1 MMHGKKTIALILI
14 FSCLIGIA
22 FAATGGEE
30 VEAGIPEGTLFSTTD
45 EETGFDDQE
54 ETNPDVLTAGED
66 LSELNFEELV
76 QQNTD
81 SMLALSSVT
90 VEGGQNA
97 DILVSVANLTGATG
111 IGFEVF
117 FDPTVLG
124 VEDVTATAQAPA
136 NTSVTWHVETYHG
149 HEGILIVAMTHD
161 SLTVGTTPRAIA
173 EITFNTTS
181 VEEEVVQDLYTWG
194 EWSVAEFEPVQ
205 FRYTEMG
212 QVTITPP
219 PPPVL
224 PDLTGVLDPAPPQF
238 IKKYQNG
245 SIFLDPTFVIR
256 NIGLA
261 PVTVSEDFDVDVF
274 FVGQKGS
281 WTINEMIN
289 AGSNF
294 TLKTDA
300 SIYNDSR
307 PIEVRQK
314 GRIPGVETTLVIE
327 AGGDISIGQKEIA
340 IHINPDRRVEEIRY
354 DNNNI
359 STQVTLTYPD
369 LQPVLETE
377 LIQGISS
384 SGTVIH
390 ENVLPGTHRVTYGV
404 ENVGGVFSVPT
415 YLRVNRDGVDQFHSI
430 PALQPGEKW
439 TQSGTITLDKT
450 KGTKT
455 YTVEVN
461 SYGEAQEEPTERILN
476 PDQGQLSKTITSDY
490 SSFKPVTVVFDHI
503 TGAVGDTKVLP
514 VILTNISTGAPV
526 RSFSIP
532 VTFDPTICSYQGA
545 SYSAPGVTVTNPGY
559 GRILVTGT
567 GVNYNDDTTV
577 ATLQFRAQSDAGRTS
592 EIGSTT
598 AAEVKTDDGKFL
610 ELDIWKGSFTQD
622 RKTNARVSLWAPS
635 SSPVDGNVSVS
646 VSVWNAKPTPVNVSA
661 NVTEGGTVLWQ
672 QDEIV
677 LGAYQSRYYSFN
689 TWKPDTTGS
698 KPLTATIA
706 GDDDSAG
713 NVATTTVLINPYQLD
728 ITNFNKN
735 NWEAYY
741 KYNRTVVVDNSVYLG
756 TYYSTNMPG
765 YINATLSMWYPN
777 GTKID
782 LTDNYPVRMYYYYPA
797 ERSIYGYNSNWNSVI
812 WYYIMPRE
820 IGTYDYS
827 IELEAKGNLTYVNG
841 TLVVREPNVDIKVLE
856 STTIDEDDAGGN
868 IPFNVFNRVP
878 FEERQVTVTTSAGS
892 EGRTLQGLEY
902 LVGYPH
908 GCPEQ
913 TMSPA
918 LATLRVKQYY
928 ESRGKLTDAMNA
940 SFKSSMQN
948 AYNRMKAPDGYNAQ
962 KIWGTYTEDHEDY
975 GAWAWGR
982 TSRPSLFYT
991 LYPNYVFSEL
1001 KQDMQ
1006 QSDFDWGITLNNTT
1020 EINLTASTLWL
1031 IDQQKPDG
1039 GWQDWGYI
1047 SNRYEWTGF
1056 MSEKFCG
1063 EFEFIESDSAKE
1075 QVNTSLNRSFE
1086 FLEAGSY
1093 NSQPAK
1099 AVAYGIFGL
1108 DAIKEHYKE
1117 NATLG
1122 TRADIKMQ
1130 DLVDRLFTLRQGDAA
1145 TGYYWSDGWYDDSE
1159 TTALAILAL
1168 NKTGIP
1174 VENETVMGGIRY
1186 LVSQYDTN
1194 GRWGNTRA
1202 SAAVINTLTE
1212 LQILS
1217 QVDFT
1222 ANIGVYLNDDTV
1234 IVEPQQFTFDE
1245 DNVRHSFQLNAT
1257 AIQALYGNAVANRTG
1272 KIVITGKSDAGT
1284 ENVSKMV
1291 VAVQSVQ
1298 KVPKSIAIATIPE
1311 EYIDPIATDFFL
1323 DVTVPA
1329 QPAPELK
1336 VGDEVDAVFT
1346 VRNNGPGARD
1356 QTVMI
1361 LEIPIGN
1368 GVNFTG
1374 ADNAA
1379 DKAYYLSDPA
1389 DPESKVYLTHMVN
1402 RTTDRLF
1409 VYPGSDNESQ
1419 PSIVANEVKNFFV
1432 PLTFEQ
1438 PGSQTVEARLYPMYD
1453 DEWMALGD
1461 ATGYVKGNGTISLEV
1476 VNETGAAVNAD
1487 FFIDG
1492 VQVAANT
1499 TTTQQER
1506 LEGDHSVSIRP
1517 VNPGEWINTT
1527 LTVTQ
1532 GEVIEH
1538 SVIVPEDSTLPHFTT
1553 ITGAANDARMMPPEV
1568 EETISETST
1577 NHWNAE
1583 VRAEQSFNSTI
1594 SSAGGRATISVDV
1607 PIVERTPT
1615 SVVDPSQR
1623 GWRPNSTEV
1632 NGTIT
1637 YMFKN
1642 TSGWQGPFN
1651 VSGSVVD
1658 GILTIQDVNTGDI
1671 DQVAFS
1677 FVGRRLGDVRNNGQ
1691 VSSAD
1696 ATTVLRYR
1704 AFMDELT
1711 PTDNFYG
1718 DVNNDGVL
1726 SSADATKILRYRAF
1740 LDNEYYQ

>member
-45 EETGFDDQE
+45 EETGDVQE
-54 ETNPDVLTAGED
+54 QTDPDVLTAGED
-66 LSELNFEELV
+66 QAELNFEELV
-76 QQNTD
+76 QQNAD
-81 SMLALSSVT
+81 SKLAFNSVT

-97 DILVSVANLTGATG
+97 KILVSVANLTGATG
-111 IGFEVF
+111 IGFDVF
-117 FDPTVLG
+117 FDPTVLR

-136 NTSVTWHVETYHG
+136 NTSVTWDVDVFEEYN
-149 HEGILIVAMTHD
+149 EGILNVSLTHD

-181 VEEEVVQDLYTWG
+181 VEEEVVQELWPWG
-194 EWSVAEFEPVQ
+194 EWSVAEFEPEQ
-205 FRYTEMG
+205 FMYTEMG

-219 PPPVL
+219 PPPQL
-224 PDLTGVLDPAPPQF
+224 PDLTVREIISPDH
-238 IKKYQNG
+238 IKKFKNG
-245 SIFLDPTFVIR
+245 TIIMDPTFVMG
-256 NIGLA
+256 NIGLE
-261 PVTVSEDFDVDVF
+261 PVNEDFKINVSFLDSGEEWNIEGYTIPVD
-274 FVGQKGS
+274 
-281 WTINEMIN
+281 
-289 AGSNF
+289 SNF
-294 TLKTDA
+294 TVYTDIRLDPSYSGTNVVENRGTNSLTLEITHGVDIA
-300 SIYNDSR
+300 
-307 PIEVRQK
+307 
-314 GRIPGVETTLVIE
+314 PGVKS
-327 AGGDISIGQKEIA
+327 ISIEL
-340 IHINPDRRVEEIRY
+340 NPVPRAFEEIRY
-354 DNNNI
+354 DNNHY
-359 STQVTLTYPD
+359 QMQAEVAYPD
-369 LQPVLETE
+369 LVPVLETS
-377 LIQGISS
+377 LIEGISS
-384 SGTVIH
+384 SQTVI
-390 ENVLPGTHRVTYGV
+390 NGDVVPGTHMVTYGV
-404 ENVGGVFSVPT
+404 RNNAPGVYSVPT
-415 YLRVNRDGVDQFHSI
+415 YLRIGRDGVNEVVSI
-430 PALQPGEKW
+430 PALQPGENW
-439 TQSGTITLDKT
+439 TANETIQLDKT
-450 KGTKT
+450 KSTKT
-455 YTVEVN
+455 YTIEVN
-461 SYGEAQEEPTERILN
+461 SAGPEQQEPTERIKN
-476 PDQGQLSKTITSDY
+476 PDQGQLSKTITSSY
-490 SSFKPVTVVFDHI
+490 ASFKPVTVVFDHI
-503 TGAVGDTKVLP
+503 TGAVGETRDLP
-514 VILTNISTGAPV
+514 VTLTNISAGAPV

-532 VTFDPTICSYQGA
+532 VSYDPSVCSYQGA
-545 SYSAPGVTVTNPGY
+545 INIAPGVSVRHPGY
-559 GRILVTGT
+559 GRILVTGS
-567 GVNYNDDTTV
+567 GVNYNSDMNV
-577 ATLQFRAQSDAGRTS
+577 ATLQFRAQSDAGRAS

-598 AAEVKTDDGKFL
+598 AADVKTDDGKFL
-610 ELDIWKGSFTQD
+610 ELEIRKGSFTQD
-622 RKTNARVSLWAPS
+622 RITNARVSIWVPT

-646 VSVWNAKPTPVNVSA
+646 VTVWNSKPTPVNASA

-672 QDEIV
+672 RDEIT
-677 LGAYQSRYYSFN
+677 LGAYQSRYYRFN
-689 TWKPDTTGS
+689 TWKPATPGS
-698 KPLTATIA
+698 KTLTATIS
-706 GDDDSAG
+706 GDDDPTG
-713 NVATTTVLINPYQLD
+713 NAATGTVLINPYQLN
-728 ITNFNKN
+728 ITEPNKN
-735 NWEAYY
+735 YWNSYY
-741 KYNRTVVVDNSVYLG
+741 KYNKSVVVDNYVSLG
-756 TYYSTNMPG
+756 TYYTTNMPG
-765 YINATLSMWYPN
+765 YINATLSMWYQN

-782 LTDNYPVRMYYYYPA
+782 LTDNYPFRMYYPA
-797 ERSIYGYNSNWNSVI
+797 ERSIYGYNSNWNSAI
-812 WYYIMPRE
+812 WYSILPRE

-841 TLVVREPNVDIKVLE
+841 TLLVREPNVDIKVLE
-856 STTIDEDDAGGN
+856 STTIDEADTGGT

-878 FEERQVTVTTSAGS
+878 FEGRQVTVTTSAGS

-928 ESRGKLTDAMNA
+928 ESRGKLTDALNA

-962 KIWGTYTEDHEDY
+962 KIWGTYTEGHDDY

-1006 QSDFDWGITLNNTT
+1006 QSDFDWDITLNNTT
-1020 EINLTASTLWL
+1020 EINLTASTIYL
-1031 IDQQKPDG
+1031 INQQRDDG

-1063 EFEFIESDSAKE
+1063 EFEFIESDYAKE
-1075 QVNTSLNRSFE
+1075 QVNTSLNKSFE
-1086 FLEAGSY
+1086 YLESGNY
-1093 NSQPAK
+1093 NSEPTK

-1108 DAIKEHYKE
+1108 NAIKEHYKE

-1122 TRADIKMQ
+1122 TRADTKMQ
-1130 DLVDRLFTLRQGDAA
+1130 DLVDRIFTLRQGDAA
-1145 TGYYWSDGWYDDSE
+1145 SGYYWSDGWYDNSE

-1186 LVSQYDTN
+1186 LVSQYDSN

-1212 LQILS
+1212 LQIPS
-1217 QVDFT
+1217 QVNFT
-1222 ANIGVYLNDDTV
+1222 ADVGVYLDDNTV
-1234 IVEPQQFTFDE
+1234 IVEPQEFTFDE

-1257 AIQALYGNAVANRTG
+1257 AIQTLYGNAVANRTG
-1272 KIVITGKSDAGT
+1272 KIVITGKSDADND
-1284 ENVSKMV
+1284 NVSKMV
-1291 VAVQSVQ
+1291 VAVQSFQ

-1323 DVTVPA
+1323 GVTVPA
-1329 QPAPELK
+1329 QPAPGLK

-1379 DKAYYLSDPA
+1379 DKAYYLSNPA
-1389 DPESKVYLTHMVN
+1389 DPASKVYLTHMVN
-1402 RTTDRLF
+1402 RTAGKLF

-1419 PSIVANEVKNFFV
+1419 PSIVADEVKNFFV

-1476 VNETGAAVNAD
+1476 VNETGSGVNAD

-1492 VQVAANT
+1492 IQVATNT
-1499 TTTQQER
+1499 NSTQQER
-1506 LEGDHSVSIRP
+1506 LQGDHSVSIRP

-1532 GEVIEH
+1532 GEVVEY
-1538 SVIVPEDSTLPHFTT
+1538 SVIVAEDSTLPHFTT
-1553 ITGAANDARMMPPEV
+1553 VTGAANDARMMPPEV

-1583 VRAEQSFNSTI
+1583 QRAEQSFNSTI
-1594 SSAGGRATISVDV
+1594 SSTGGSATISVDV
-1607 PIVERTPT
+1607 PSINRSIGTAYVNDTVTYSYRNAT
-1615 SVVDPSQR
+1615 
-1623 GWRPNSTEV
+1623 GWH
-1632 NGTIT
+1632 
-1637 YMFKN
+1637 
-1642 TSGWQGPFN
+1642 GPFDAAGYI
-1651 VSGSVVD
+1651 SD
-1658 GILTIQDVNTGDI
+1658 GVLTIPDVNTADVT
-1671 DQVAFS
+1671 QVAFG
-1677 FVGRRLGDVRNNGQ
+1677 FAGRSLGDVNGGT
-1691 VSSAD
+1691 VTIGD
-1696 ATTVLRYR
+1696 ARDIAWYTVGSKV
-1704 AFMDELT
+1704 FTFNDE
-1711 PTDNFYG
+1711 FYG
-1718 DVNNDGVL
+1718 DVTDDGTVTIG
-1726 SSADATKILRYRAF
+1726 DARDVAWYTVGARDR
-1740 LDNEYYQ
+1740 YYQ

>member
-1 MMHGKKTIALILI
+1 MMIGKKTIALILI

-22 FAATGGEE
+22 FAGTGGEE
-30 VEAGIPEGTLFSTTD
+30 VEAGIPTGTLFSTTD
-45 EETGFDDQE
+45 EETGFDDLEQAD
-54 ETNPDVLTAGED
+54 PDVLTAGD
-66 LSELNFEELV
+66 DQAELNFEALV
-76 QQNTD
+76 QQNAD
-81 SMLALSSVT
+81 SKLALGSVT

-97 DILVSVANLTGATG
+97 EILVSVANLTGATG
-111 IGFEVF
+111 IGFDVM

-124 VEDVTATAQAPA
+124 VENVTATPQAPV
-136 NTSVTWHVETYHG
+136 NTSVTWHVETYHF
-149 HEGILIVAMTHD
+149 HEGFLRVSMTHD
-161 SLTVGTTPRAIA
+161 SLTVGQTPLAVA
-173 EITFNTTS
+173 KITFNTTR
-181 VEEEVVQDLYTWG
+181 VDEEVTRELWPQG
-194 EWSVAEFEPVQ
+194 EWSATEFDPVP
-205 FRYTEMG
+205 FRYSVPGT
-212 QVTITPP
+212 VTITPP

-238 IKKYQNG
+238 VKKYQNG

-261 PVTVSEDFDVDVF
+261 PVTESEDFDVDVF

-281 WTINEMIN
+281 WTLTERID

-307 PIEVRQK
+307 PIEVRQR

-327 AGGDISIGQKEIA
+327 AGADISIGLKEIA

-354 DNNNI
+354 DNNNL

-369 LQPVLETE
+369 LQPVLDTE

-384 SGTVIH
+384 SETVIH

-404 ENVGGVFSVPT
+404 ENDGGVFSVPT
-415 YLRVNRDGVDQFHSI
+415 YLRVARDGVNTFYSI
-430 PALQPGEKW
+430 PALQPGENW
-439 TQSGTITLDKT
+439 TQSETITLDKT

-455 YTVEVN
+455 YSVEVN
-461 SYGEAQEEPTERILN
+461 SYGPAQEEPTERILH

-490 SSFKPVTVVFDHI
+490 ASFKPVTVVFDHI

-514 VILTNISTGAPV
+514 VTLTNVSTGAPV

-532 VTFDPTICSYQGA
+532 VTYDPAVCIYQGA
-545 SYSAPGVTVTNPGY
+545 INIAPGVSVTNPGY
-559 GRILVTGT
+559 GRLLVTGT
-567 GVNYNDDTTV
+567 NVNYNFNIKV
-577 ATLQFRAQSDAGRTS
+577 ADLQFRAQSEAGRTS
-592 EIGSTT
+592 EFGST
-598 AAEVKTDDGKFL
+598 AAANVKTDDGKFL

-622 RKTNARVSLWAPS
+622 RVTNARVSIWAPT

-646 VSVWNAKPTPVNVSA
+646 VTVWNSKPTPVNVSA

-689 TWKPDTTGS
+689 TWKPATTGS
-698 KPLTATIA
+698 KTLTATIS
-706 GDDDSAG
+706 GDDDPTG
-713 NVATTTVLINPYQLD
+713 NVATTRVLINPYVLD

-741 KYNRTVVVDNSVYLG
+741 KYNRTVVVDNYVNLG
-756 TYYSTNMPG
+756 TYYTTNMPG
-765 YINATLSMWYPN
+765 YINATLSMWYQN

-782 LTDNYPVRMYYYYPA
+782 LTQNSPFQMYYWYPA
-797 ERSIYGYNSNWNSVI
+797 DWSVYGYNSNWNSAI
-812 WYYIMPRE
+812 WYYILARE
-820 IGTYDYS
+820 IGTFDYS

-841 TLVVREPNVDIKVLE
+841 TVVVREPNVDIKVLE
-856 STTIDEDDAGGN
+856 STTLDENDAGGN
-868 IPFNVFNRVP
+868 IQFNVFNRVP
-878 FEERQVTVTTSAGS
+878 FEGRQVTVTTSAGS

-918 LATLRVKQYY
+918 LAALRVKQYY
-928 ESRGKLTDAMNA
+928 ENRGKLTDSLNA
-940 SFKSSMQN
+940 SLKSTMQR
-948 AYNRMKAPDGYNAQ
+948 AYNQMKAPTGYNAQ
-962 KIWGTYTEDHEDY
+962 KIWGTYTEDHQHY
-975 GAWAWGR
+975 GAWAWGQM
-982 TSRPSLFYT
+982 SSPSLFYT

-1001 KQDMQ
+1001 KHDMQ
-1006 QSDFDWGITLNNTT
+1006 QSDFDWGIYLNNTT

-1031 IDQQKPDG
+1031 IDQQKADG

-1063 EFEFIESDSAKE
+1063 EFEFIGSDSAKE
-1075 QVNTSLNRSFE
+1075 QVNTSLNKSFE
-1086 FLEAGSY
+1086 FLESGSY

-1122 TRADIKMQ
+1122 ARADTKMQ
-1130 DLVDRLFTLRQGDAA
+1130 DLVDRLFTLRQGDGT
-1145 TGYYWSDGWYDDSE
+1145 TGYYWSDGWYDNSE
-1159 TTALAILAL
+1159 TTALAIFAL

-1202 SAAVINTLTE
+1202 SAAVINTLTQ
-1212 LQILS
+1212 LQIPS
-1217 QVDFT
+1217 QVNFT

-1234 IVEPQQFTFDE
+1234 IVAPQQFTFDE
-1245 DNVRHSFQLNAT
+1245 DNVRHSFQLDANQ
-1257 AIQALYGNAVANRTG
+1257 ILALYGNAVANRTG

-1284 ENVSKMV
+1284 DNVSKMV
-1291 VAVQSVQ
+1291 IAVQSVQ
-1298 KVPKSIAIATIPE
+1298 KIPKSIAIASIPE

-1323 DVTVPA
+1323 GVTVPA
-1329 QPAPELK
+1329 QPAPGLK

-1346 VRNNGPGARD
+1346 VSNNGPGARD

-1361 LEIPIGN
+1361 LEVPIGN

-1379 DKAYYLSDPA
+1379 NKAYYLSDPQNPA
-1389 DPESKVYLTHMVN
+1389 SKVFLTHKMN
-1402 RTTDRLF
+1402 RTTGKLF

-1432 PLTFEQ
+1432 PLKFEQ

-1461 ATGYVKGNGTISLEV
+1461 TTGYVKGNGTIQLEV

-1487 FFIDG
+1487 FYIDG
-1492 VQVAANT
+1492 VQVAANINA
-1499 TTTQQER
+1499 TQQDR

-1532 GEVIEH
+1532 GEVIEY
-1538 SVIVPEDSTLPHFTT
+1538 SVVVAEDSSLPHFTT
-1553 ITGAANDARMMPPEV
+1553 IMGAASDARMMPPEV
-1568 EETISETST
+1568 EETISNTST

-1594 SSAGGRATISVDV
+1594 SSTGGRATISVDL
-1607 PIVERTPT
+1607 PSITRTIGT
-1615 SVVDPSQR
+1615 AYVNDTVTYSYR
-1623 GWRPNSTEV
+1623 NATGWH
-1632 NGTIT
+1632 
-1637 YMFKN
+1637 
-1642 TSGWQGPFN
+1642 GPFN
-1651 VSGSVVD
+1651 AAGYISG
-1658 GILTIQDVNTGDI
+1658 GILTISDVNTADVT
-1671 DQVAFS
+1671 QVAFG
-1677 FVGRRLGDVRNNGQ
+1677 FYGRQL
-1691 VSSAD
+1691 
-1696 ATTVLRYR
+1696 
-1704 AFMDELT
+1704 
-1711 PTDNFYG
+1711 G
-1718 DVNNDGVL
+1718 DVNNDGFVRGSDARDIAWFVAGSLSLTFNDQFNGDVTDDGQVL
-1726 SSADATKILRYRAF
+1726 GSDARDIAWYVAGSLNR
-1740 LDNEYYQ
+1740 YYQ